1 MAKGKKKRTPSRI
14 RCEQSHPTMSW
25 RVSKELHDRLQVVK
39 EAEGK
44 SATDLLKVNI
54 GLLEAKVSKEKEAI
68 KRYLLEH
75 GWGHADCV
83 NRRY

>member
-14 RCEQSHPTMSW
+14 RCEQSHTTVSW
-25 RVSKELHDRLQVVK
+25 RVSKELHDRLQLVK

-44 SATDLLKVNI
+44 SVTDLLKVNI
-54 GLLEAKVSKEKEAI
+54 GLLEAKVSKENEAI

-75 GWGHADCV
+75 GRGHADCV